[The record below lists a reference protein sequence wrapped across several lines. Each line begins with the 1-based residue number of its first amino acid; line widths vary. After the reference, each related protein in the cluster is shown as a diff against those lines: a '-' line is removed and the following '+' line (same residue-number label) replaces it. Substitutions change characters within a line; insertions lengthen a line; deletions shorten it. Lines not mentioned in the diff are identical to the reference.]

1 MNKLSKITAL
11 MSVYNGELFIR
22 ETIESV
28 LNQSYRNFEFIII
41 DDGSE
46 DSTLEIIKSYT
57 DPRIRLFSN
66 GKNLGIPSSLN
77 FGIDMSQGE
86 YIVKIDSD
94 DIQHVDRFKEQLLFM
109 KNNPEIVLCKTLVDY
124 FPNNREIEI
133 TQRYKNIKNTIEKYK
148 NITKTTEDISSRLKW
163 YCCISHSSM
172 MIKTEVLK
180 QYKYRDLPV
189 FEDYDLFY
197 RMNEDRLKIGHL
209 DKMLVKIRVSEQS
222 TTVLRKQKLDRCAY
236 FLKEKNFN
244 HLKQNNNVYVWGSG
258 SFGQS
263 VIKLLNEKGWEIS
276 GFIDSNP
283 LKNGQSINGYKV
295 FSPEIIN
302 SLKENK
308 VIIASQPGM
317 FDIINYLKNFGYKSE
332 EDFMV
337 VR

>member
-11 MSVYNGELFIR
+11 MSVYNGELFIK

-197 RMNEDRLKIGHL
+197 RMNEDYLKMGHL

-244 HLKQNNNVYVWGSG
+244 HLKKNNNVYVWGSG

-263 VIKLLNEKGWEIS
+263 VIQLLNEKGWEIS

-317 FDIINYLKNFGYKSE
+317 FDIIHYLKNFGYKSE